1 MVSPGRT
8 LRYEGFSPVASG
20 LEKPLL
26 AGYKRGKRN
35 DLFLAWMTTTV
46 SLKREGEKAILS
58 SYIYPAE
65 VDFPERRPPANFFVF
80 KFARVHMGDSQVIR
94 IVNFRL
100 YREFRNNRKK

>member
-65 VDFPERRPPANFFVF
+65 VDFPTETSARQLFVF
-80 KFARVHMGDSQVIR
+80 EFARVHMGDSQVMR
-94 IVNFRL
+94 IVNFIAV
-100 YREFRNNRKK
+100 